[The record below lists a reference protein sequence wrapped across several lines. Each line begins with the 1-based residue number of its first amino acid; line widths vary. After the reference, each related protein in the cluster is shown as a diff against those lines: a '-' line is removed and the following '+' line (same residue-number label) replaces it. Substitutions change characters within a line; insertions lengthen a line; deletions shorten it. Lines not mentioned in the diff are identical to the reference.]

1 MAGSDGANSLESV
14 ALRRS
19 ALRAAVRPTP
29 TSREFPINSLIK
41 VDRLAALAKKEG
53 EDVEHDKKGGGSVGN
68 GCLVLDSN
76 GLLCFLNQNFRPNF
90 RPSSRFRPASMIVII
105 AVSHRVSGINTENER
120 MTMNEGERV
129 EKRGRPDDGFVL
141 ASRKNPLTRSEFRLK
156 MDAREAGVSSP
167 TAARSLF
174 VYLFTHV

>member
-105 AVSHRVSGINTENER
+105 AVSHRVSGKYGKRTNDNER
-120 MTMNEGERV
+120 RGKSG
-129 EKRGRPDDGFVL
+129 EKR
-141 ASRKNPLTRSEFRLK
+141 T
-156 MDAREAGVSSP
+156 AR
-167 TAARSLF
+167 
-174 VYLFTHV
+174 

>member
-1 MAGSDGANSLESV
+1 
-14 ALRRS
+14 
-19 ALRAAVRPTP
+19 
-29 TSREFPINSLIK
+29 
-41 VDRLAALAKKEG
+41 
-53 EDVEHDKKGGGSVGN
+53 
-68 GCLVLDSN
+68 
-76 GLLCFLNQNFRPNF
+76 
-90 RPSSRFRPASMIVII
+90 
-105 AVSHRVSGINTENER
+105 

-129 EKRGRPDDGFVL
+129 EKRGQPDDGFVL